1 MIKVRKAEIN
11 DVKMVVSIHNTWAL
25 QNRKNDFSKGFL
37 ILTTDP
43 QKIALNLN
51 RDDRIF
57 LVAFTE
63 NEIVGYLI
71 ASTDIEMINNLQW
84 IQDVEPLITNANH
97 WHILEMA
104 VHPRLA
110 GKGIGKLLYHDL
122 FKVANGSHFSG
133 YVATSP
139 YRNDTSIHF
148 HEKMGFKAVAN
159 FQAEEFCG
167 LTNYSST
174 LYFR

>member
-1 MIKVRKAEIN
+1 LPYGPPDYTRYKDTLRIKSYFRVDLGLSYNLIDTKKEKKTFWNKNFSEA
-11 DVKMVVSIHNTWAL
+11 VVSLEI
-25 QNRKNDFSKGFL
+25 F
-37 ILTTDP
+37 
-43 QKIALNLN
+43 NL
-51 RDDRIF
+51 
-57 LVAFTE
+57 L
-63 NEIVGYLI
+63 G
-71 ASTDIEMINNLQW
+71 INNVLSKQW

-122 FKVANGSHFSG
+122 FKVANGSRFSG